1 MKYFR
6 MSYDAILWE
15 ISWANL
21 NMLLATIPTYD
32 TDKEDKEDK
41 EDKDEPVQQV
51 QDIAELSTFLNLPKK
66 K

>member
-41 EDKDEPVQQV
+41 DEPVQQV